1 MNVNKSSQF
10 SSRLCGL
17 VKIIIFILILLI
29 GSLIVFVTSRYLDP
43 SDLGGYLAYRSE
55 ETVNLIRH
63 SVLIHATSSYLV
75 LLLAS
80 LLIFFRIEQNSPRVH
95 RTIGKLIVFST
106 LLFLVPTG
114 FVLSYHALGGI
125 SGKMLFGL
133 LTLLS
138 LLFIAQGFYTA
149 LKRKVYH
156 HRKWMLRFFIVLS
169 SAIWLRINLFI
180 CFQVKWII
188 SENDYLWC
196 AILSWVPQL
205 VILELY
211 FWWKDKNRTVQM

>member
-1 MNVNKSSQF
+1 MNANKSSQF
-10 SSRLCGL
+10 SSQLCGP
-17 VKIIIFILILLI
+17 VKIIIFVLILLI

-43 SDLGGYLAYRSE
+43 SDLGGYLAYRAE
-55 ETVNLIRH
+55 DTVNLIRY
-63 SVLIHATSSYLV
+63 SVLIHATISFLV

-80 LLIFFRIEQNSPRVH
+80 VLVFFRIEQKFPRTH
-95 RTIGKLIVFST
+95 RTIGRLIVFST

-125 SGKMLFGL
+125 SGKILFSL

-138 LLFIAQGFYTA
+138 MIFIAQGFYTA
-149 LKRKVYH
+149 LKRKLH
-156 HRKWMLRFFIVLS
+156 QHRKWMLRFYIVLS
-169 SAIWLRINLFI
+169 SAVWLRINLFI

-205 VILELY
+205 IILEFY
-211 FWWKDKNRTVQM
+211 FWWKDKKRTE